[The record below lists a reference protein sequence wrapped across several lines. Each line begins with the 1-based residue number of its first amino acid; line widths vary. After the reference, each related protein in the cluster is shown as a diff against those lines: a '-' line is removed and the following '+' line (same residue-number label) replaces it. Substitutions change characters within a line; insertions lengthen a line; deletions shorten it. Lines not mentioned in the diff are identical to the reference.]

1 MSARQR
7 VEEALDSHGC
17 KGRGPSWQC
26 PSHEDRAPSMSI
38 NARRDGNGVVL
49 KCHAGCTVDEV
60 LAALGLTL
68 QDLFDEPLEK
78 RERAQVVAEYV
89 YCDEGGAV
97 LMKVKRFEP
106 GFDGK
111 TKSFAQYGADGSK
124 GSKGIRRVLYRLP
137 EVLAEVR
144 AGGTVFVVEGEKDAD
159 NLHNATGATAT
170 CNLSGVGGGWREDY
184 TSSLRGAVEVVVIAD
199 RDEPGRKHASAIA
212 ASLERAG
219 IPVRTLEPAKGKD
232 ISDHLA
238 AGLGYDDLVPME
250 RPPTNPKMEAASQS
264 ADPQGTSGIS
274 GTQNRGTGWD
284 DPVPLDT
291 RTLPPFPIDSLGPLA
306 QFVRTT
312 AEALQV
318 PNDMV
323 AFACLATISTTT
335 GGRRKV
341 KVKHNWTESTALYL
355 TCLADSSEK
364 KTPAL
369 NAAADPLR
377 DIETELIEAARPAV
391 EEAAQEIRI
400 TTAAMDKAE
409 KSAGSSGDKDA
420 RDNAKA
426 DAEEARL
433 KLLELGDT
441 PSLPLIL
448 VRDITLEALALRM
461 AEQKGRLGSL
471 ASEGGLF
478 KIAAGL
484 YGNNG
489 KANTDLLLEG
499 YTGGPYSIER
509 VGRQDRRMPSTFL
522 ALGMIVQPGMVAG
535 LEKKNPE
542 FRQSGFLGRFL
553 YAKPAPTDYDT
564 FDTPEVPRDVEEGY
578 ERRIRNLVEQVWDTP
593 DIVVMNLSSEAR
605 TEFGTFY
612 DRFGQRRK
620 PGGDLH
626 DIADWAGKLRGQL
639 VRIAACITLY
649 ENPQATEV
657 SLDRIRAAI
666 AMCPYFIAHA
676 RAVFDLMGKNR
687 EGALKPLRD
696 VIDWLR
702 SRKEPGVDFSAREAW
717 QALKG
722 REWAEDM
729 EAMNDVLAE
738 LEKTGWIALLPPPD
752 TQGRRGRK
760 PSPRFEV
767 HPWVATPPTPGTTT
781 GGSHPGNPKTTP
793 VSHLPTADP
802 NYGISG
808 TGNDSHGF
816 DRRAS

>member
-1 MSARQR
+1 M
-7 VEEALDSHGC
+7 
-17 KGRGPSWQC
+17 P
-26 PSHEDRAPSMSI
+26 
-38 NARRDGNGVVL
+38 
-49 KCHAGCTVDEV
+49 
-60 LAALGLTL
+60 
-68 QDLFDEPLEK
+68 DLYDEPLER
-78 RERAQVVAEYV
+78 RERPKVVAEYP
-89 YCDEGGAV
+89 YTDEQGEV
-97 LMKVKRFEP
+97 LYVVRRLEP
-106 GFDGK
+106 GYDGERK
-111 TKSFAQYGADGSK
+111 TFRQFRPDGSP
-124 GSKGIRRVLYRLP
+124 GVKGIRRVLYRLP
-137 EVLAEVR
+137 EVLAEAK
-144 AGGTVFVVEGEKDAD
+144 AGGTIFVVEGEKDAD
-159 NLHNATGATAT
+159 NLAKIGAVAT
-170 CNLSGVGGGWREDY
+170 CNVTGAGKWHDDY
-184 TSSLRGAVEVVVIAD
+184 VRCLRGAGEVVVICD
-199 RDEPGRKHASAIA
+199 RDDPGRKHAAQVVESV
-212 ASLERAG
+212 ERAG
-219 IPVRTLEPAKGKD
+219 IPVRALEPAKGKD
-232 ISDHLA
+232 VSDHLA
-238 AGLGYDDLVPME
+238 AGLGYDELVPMDP
-250 RPPTNPKMEAASQS
+250 RPTNPKNEGS
-264 ADPQGTSGIS
+264 ARIPGPRNDSGIS
-274 GTQNRGTGWD
+274 GTQNQGAGWD
-284 DPVPLDT
+284 DPVPLDM
-291 RTLPPFPIDSLGPLA
+291 RTLPPFPVDSLGPLA
-306 QFVRTT
+306 QFVRAT

-341 KVKHNWTESTALYL
+341 QVKHNWTESTALYL

-377 DIETELIEAARPAV
+377 AIETELIEQARPAV
-391 EEAAQEIRI
+391 EETAQEIRI

-409 KSAGSSGDKDA
+409 KAAGGSGDKDA
-420 RDNAKA
+420 RDKA
-426 DAEEARL
+426 QAEAEGARL

-441 PSLPLIL
+441 PSLPVIL

-509 VGRQDRRMPSTFL
+509 VGRQDRRMGSTFL

-564 FDTPEVPRDVEEGY
+564 FETPEVPDEVVEDY
-578 ERRIRNLVEQVWDTP
+578 ERRIRDLVEKVWNTSDV
-593 DIVVMNLSSEAR
+593 VVMNLSNEAR
-605 TEFGTFY
+605 TEFGAFY

-639 VRIAACITLY
+639 IRIAACITLY
-649 ENPQATEV
+649 ENPYATEI
-657 SLDRIRAAI
+657 SLERVRAAI
-666 AMCPYFIAHA
+666 AMGPYLIAHA

-696 VIDWLR
+696 VIEWLR
-702 SRKEPGVDFSAREAW
+702 SRVNPGLDFSAREAW

-729 EAMNDVLAE
+729 EVMNDVLAE
-738 LEKTGWIALLPPPD
+738 LEKAGWIALLPPPD
-752 TQGRRGRK
+752 TQGKRGRK

-767 HPWVATPPTPGTTT
+767 HPWVATPPQPQEVS
-781 GGSHPGNPKTTP
+781 GGSHPANPNNQA
-793 VSHLPTADP
+793 VSHLPTPDSDS
-802 NYGISG
+802 GISG
-808 TGNDSHGF
+808 THSEPE
-816 DRRAS
+816 RRAS

>member
-7 VEEALDSHGC
+7 VEEALDGHGC
-17 KGRGPSWQC
+17 KGRGSSWQC
-26 PSHEDRAPSMSI
+26 PSHEDRAPSLSI
-38 NARRDGNGVVL
+38 NTRRDGDGVIL

-60 LAALGLTL
+60 LSALGLTL
-68 QDLFDEPLEK
+68 QDLFDAPLEK
-78 RERAQVVAEYV
+78 PARAQVVAEYA

-111 TKSFAQYGADGSK
+111 KKSFAQYGADGSK

-137 EVLAEVR
+137 EVLAEIQ

-159 NLHNATGATAT
+159 NLHAATGATAT

-184 TSSLRGAVEVVVIAD
+184 TNCLRGAAEVVVIAD
-199 RDEPGRKHASAIA
+199 RDEPGRNHAFTIA

-219 IPVRTLEPAKGKD
+219 IPVRVLEPAKGKD

-238 AGLGYDDLVPME
+238 ADLGYDDLVPAE
-250 RPPTNPKMEAASQS
+250 RPPTNPRIEEASRTVVV
-264 ADPQGTSGIS
+264 QGTSGIS
-274 GTQNRGTGWD
+274 GTQTGGQGWD
-284 DPVPLDT
+284 DPVSLDT
-291 RTLPPFPIDSLGPLA
+291 RMLPPFPIDSLGPLA
-306 QFVRTT
+306 PFVSAT
-312 AEALQV
+312 AAALQV

-369 NAAADPLR
+369 NAAADALR
-377 DIETELIEAARPAV
+377 AIETELIEQARPAV
-391 EEAAQEIRI
+391 EETAQEIRI

-409 KSAGSSGDKDA
+409 KTAGGSSDSGA
-420 RDNAKA
+420 RDDAKA
-426 DAEEARL
+426 DAETARD
-433 KLLELGDT
+433 KLLELGDA
-441 PSLPLIL
+441 PSLPVIL

-564 FDTPEVPRDVEEGY
+564 FDTPEVPDEIVEDY
-578 ERRIRNLVEQVWDTP
+578 EKRIRDLVERVWNTSEV
-593 DIVVMNLSSEAR
+593 VVMNLSSQAR
-605 TEFGTFY
+605 TEFGAFY

-639 VRIAACITLY
+639 IRIAACITLY
-649 ENPQATEV
+649 ENPDATEITLERV
-657 SLDRIRAAI
+657 REAI

-702 SRKEPGVDFSAREAW
+702 GRTEPGKDFSAREAW

-722 REWAEDM
+722 RDWAEDM
-729 EAMNDVLAE
+729 DAMNDVLSE
-738 LEKTGWIALLPPPD
+738 LEKTGWIAPLPLPD
-752 TQGRRGRK
+752 TQGKRGRK
-760 PSPRFEV
+760 PSPRFEL
-767 HPWVATPPTPGTTT
+767 HPWVASPPVMQGSQGSRPTNPGI
-781 GGSHPGNPKTTP
+781 PN
-793 VSHLPTADP
+793 VSHLPDGDGS
-802 NYGISG
+802 YGISG
-808 TGNDSHGF
+808 MP
-816 DRRAS
+816 RAS

>member
-1 MSARQR
+1 MQN
-7 VEEALDSHGC
+7 HGC
-17 KGRGPSWQC
+17 RGRGSAWQC
-26 PSHEDRAPSMSI
+26 PSHEDRSPSLSI
-38 NARRDGNGVVL
+38 SARRDGNGVVL
-49 KCHAGCTVDEV
+49 NCHAGCDNRQIVAD
-60 LAALGLTL
+60 LGLTMP
-68 QDLFDEPLEK
+68 DLYDEPLER
-78 RERAQVVAEYV
+78 RERPKVVAEYP
-89 YCDEGGAV
+89 YTDEQGEV
-97 LMKVKRFEP
+97 LYVVRRLEP
-106 GFDGK
+106 GYDGQRK
-111 TKSFAQYGADGSK
+111 TFRQFRPDGSP
-124 GSKGIRRVLYRLP
+124 GVKGIRRVLYHLP
-137 EVLAEVR
+137 EVLAEAQ
-144 AGGTVFVVEGEKDAD
+144 AGGTIFIVEGEKDAD
-159 NLHNATGATAT
+159 NLAKTGAVAT
-170 CNLSGVGGGWREDY
+170 CNVTGAGKWSDNYVQH
-184 TSSLRGAVEVVVIAD
+184 LRGAGEVVVISD
-199 RDEPGRKHASAIA
+199 RDDPGRKHAAQVV
-212 ASLERAG
+212 ASVQQAG
-219 IPVRTLEPAKGKD
+219 IPVRALEPAKGKD

-238 AGLGYDDLVPME
+238 AGLGYDELVPMDP
-250 RPPTNPKMEAASQS
+250 RPANPRNEDNAQS
-264 ADPQGTSGIS
+264 SGPQRDSGIS
-274 GTQNRGTGWD
+274 GTQNQGSGWD

-369 NAAADPLR
+369 NAAADALR
-377 DIETELIEAARPAV
+377 AIETELIEQARPAV
-391 EEAAQEIRI
+391 EETAQEIRI

-409 KSAGSSGDKDA
+409 KAAGGSSDIGA
-420 RDNAKA
+420 RDEAKA
-426 DAEEARL
+426 DAEKARD
-433 KLLELGDT
+433 KLLELGDA
-441 PSLPLIL
+441 PSLPVIL

-564 FDTPEVPRDVEEGY
+564 FDTPEVPDKVVEGY
-578 ERRIRNLVEQVWDTP
+578 EQRIRDLVEKVWNTSDV
-593 DIVVMNLSSEAR
+593 VVMNLSNEAR
-605 TEFGTFY
+605 TEFGAFY

-639 VRIAACITLY
+639 IRIAACITLY

-657 SLDRIRAAI
+657 GLDRIRAAI

-702 SRKEPGVDFSAREAW
+702 SRREPGVDFSAREAW

-767 HPWVATPPTPGTTT
+767 HPWVATPPTPGTAT
-781 GGSHPGNPKTTP
+781 GGSHPANPGNLN
-793 VSHLPTADP
+793 VSHLPDGGDS
-802 NYGISG
+802 YGISG
-808 TGNDSHGF
+808 MS
-816 DRRAS
+816 RAS